1 MARTDPGDPW
11 RLEAFLASLTALAP
25 ATVRAYRTDL
35 DGFVIWCGR
44 ARIPGPDA
52 VDRTMLRRYLAYLT
66 TREYASSSIARK
78 ATTLRRYFSWAFRT
92 GTITV
97 DPARSLSAPAGPRR
111 VPRVLTEAELDHLF
125 TPTSPHPPDPEG
137 PHPAPSDPDDRAVQV
152 RDTCVLELLYG
163 SGLRA
168 AELCGIRIGDLHDD
182 DRRLLVR
189 GKGSRERIVPV
200 SEPARAALSVW
211 RDGARDRLRRL
222 APPGREPVGDR
233 PGDPLFLN
241 RRGRPLGPRD
251 LRRIVD
257 ARAARPTHPHELRH
271 TFATHLLEG
280 GADLRVVQELLGHAD
295 LSTTQGYTHVTRD
308 HLRRVLDRAHPRA

>member
-1 MARTDPGDPW
+1 MAADPEQDRW
-11 RLEAFLASLTALAP
+11 RADAFLASLTSLAP

-35 DGFVIWCGR
+35 AGFVAWCTR
-44 ARIPGPDA
+44 AGIPDA
-52 VDRTMLRRYLAYLT
+52 RMVDRVVLRRHLAYLT
-66 TREYASSSIARK
+66 TRDYAPASISRK
-78 ATTLRRYFSWAFRT
+78 ATTLRRYFTWATRT
-92 GTITV
+92 GMV
-97 DPARSLSAPAGPRR
+97 QVNPARNLGAPSGHRR
-111 VPRVLTEAELDHLF
+111 VPRVLSEVELERLL
-125 TPTSPHPPDPEG
+125 TPGGSRPAAVDEDPDPLQ
-137 PHPAPSDPDDRAVQV
+137 RAVEV

-168 AELCGIRIGDLHDD
+168 AELCGIRIGDLTDD

-200 SEPARAALSVW
+200 DEPARDALRVW
-211 RDGARDRLRRL
+211 RAGNRDLLRALVARGE
-222 APPGREPVGDR
+222 PPVGDG

-241 RRGRPLGPRD
+241 RRGRALGPRD

-257 ARAARPTHPHELRH
+257 ARASRPTHPHELRH

-308 HLRRVLDRAHPRA
+308 HLRRVLDQAHPRA